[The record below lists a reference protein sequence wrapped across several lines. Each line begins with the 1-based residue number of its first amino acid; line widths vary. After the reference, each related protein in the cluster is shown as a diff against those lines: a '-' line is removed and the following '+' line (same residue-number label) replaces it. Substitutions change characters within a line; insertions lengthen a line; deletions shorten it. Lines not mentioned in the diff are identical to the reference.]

1 MARAAS
7 PTPAAT
13 AAPTM
18 QSVLPMSTPRPTA
31 RPPMAQTPPET
42 EREALV
48 ALYNATGGPNWEGNN
63 NWLSDVPI
71 SEWEGVTT
79 DDNGRVTQLNLSVN
93 ELSGEIPPELGNLA
107 NLTGRYLDRNQLTG
121 SVPSDLLGRLHK
133 DNSNLGG
140 LQFCP

>member
-1 MARAAS
+1 
-7 PTPAAT
+7 
-13 AAPTM
+13 
-18 QSVLPMSTPRPTA
+18 
-31 RPPMAQTPPET
+31 MAQTPPET

-63 NWLSDVPI
+63 NWLSNVPI
-71 SEWEGVTT
+71 GEWEGVTT

-93 ELSGEIPPELGNLA
+93 ELSGEIPPDLGNLA
-107 NLTGRYLDRNQLTG
+107 NLTGPYLDRNQLTG
-121 SVPSDLLGRLHK
+121 SVPSDLSGRLHK

>member
-1 MARAAS
+1 
-7 PTPAAT
+7 
-13 AAPTM
+13 
-18 QSVLPMSTPRPTA
+18 MSTPRPTT

-48 ALYNATGGPNWEGNN
+48 ALYNATVGPNWEGNN

-107 NLTGRYLDRNQLTG
+107 NLTGLYLDRNQLTG
-121 SVPSDLLGRLHK
+121 CVPSDLSGRLHK
-133 DNSNLGG
+133 PESTDGVGIQGVLRA
-140 LQFCP
+140 